1 MIKIK
6 TKKKVRQCHKQVEVS
21 EKKRTIRENK
31 LNKAQKYFLYDMAC
45 YIIRQYELV
54 SHVLSRAMIIVVIRC
69 GVKEIR

>member
-31 LNKAQKYFLYDMAC
+31 EKPK
-45 YIIRQYELV
+45 R
-54 SHVLSRAMIIVVIRC
+54 RAEVFSL
-69 GVKEIR
+69 